1 MATKTNLQDAVD
13 NPPWAEE
20 TSSPLDNGEFS
31 KNRNIVV
38 VLGMHRSGTSA
49 ITRGLQ
55 ELGIGLGD
63 NLMGANPS
71 DNPKGYWEDLEMYSL
86 NDKLLA
92 MVGRAWDDLR
102 PIASSNWEGN
112 AIDRLR
118 IEAIELV
125 TRKTAETPLWGFKD
139 PRTARLLPF
148 WKPIF
153 ENLGLEPRYLICI
166 RHPLSVAH
174 SLTARAE
181 FPLEK
186 SCLLWLE
193 HTIAAV
199 TETHGASRI
208 VVDYDLF
215 IENPVRELERVHSA
229 LHVGTLDLEAL
240 AASEYVRDFLEPGL
254 RHSRYPIS
262 ALNIPPV
269 TSGLVQDTYGLL
281 LEAARDHRALDE
293 IETLDRW
300 VTGKRIFREIV
311 AFADYFQ
318 DCEKQA
324 EQLRSETSAQN
335 SILIQ
340 KDTEIRAYSE
350 KIAELTAALKNRD
363 DRVAGMTVVI
373 EALNLDL
380 AERESRIAGLQE
392 ESAGLQEEIAGL
404 QEEMDSRD
412 AEIGRLTQSLAE
424 RDRLLADH
432 NATLADREALRRTVE
447 ELHRSTSWVLTG
459 PFRFISHRLRRVAAA
474 SRGAGQFVARDGFSQ
489 SVPKAIQVLRQEG
502 PQGIKKWLLSEV
514 ISGRPGAPNPL
525 GAAITGSP
533 EGHYALV
540 EVSGGYT
547 YIPPRRPD
555 DIEPIIAA
563 MDSPPLFSIIVPVY
577 NTPVDLLDKLLASVQ
592 SQWYPL
598 WQLILADDASPS
610 RETQAALSRISDPR
624 VILLRSD
631 RNQGIAGAT
640 NSALARAEGD
650 YVVFLDHDDELT
662 ADCLYELALCIER
675 DKPDYLYSDEDKI
688 APDGSFTE
696 PHFKPDWSP
705 DTMMSTMYVC
715 HVSCVRR
722 SLLEEVGGLRS
733 DYDGCQDWDLV
744 LRLAEKTNRISHIPK
759 VLYHWRIIPAST
771 AADIAAKP
779 YVLDASRR
787 VREDALKRRGLSGT
801 VEPLEQVKGYF
812 RVNYHPRGEPLI
824 SVIIPSRDNGKV
836 LSRCLDSINRLSS
849 YRNFELI
856 VLDNGSVEPGT
867 LAYLDRIRSRS
878 RTTVIRH
885 DAPFN
890 FSELNNLG
898 AKGSHGDLLL
908 FLNDDTEVISPDWL
922 ERMAGFAQLTHI
934 GAVGAKLLYPG
945 GQEVQ
950 HAGVVNLEEGP
961 KHAFIHQDADHPGYF
976 VRNLLEYDWLAV
988 TGACLMVEREKFL
1001 SVGGFDETFPIA
1013 YNDIELCFR
1022 LVEAGYFNVV
1032 CQAARLI
1039 HHESLSRGLDH
1050 HSREKRVRLKKEK
1063 RHLFETHP
1071 HYFQHD
1077 PFYNPNLHPNGIN
1090 FEIAG

>member
-1 MATKTNLQDAVD
+1 MDEQIAK
-13 NPPWAEE
+13 
-20 TSSPLDNGEFS
+20 
-31 KNRNIVV
+31 
-38 VLGMHRSGTSA
+38 
-49 ITRGLQ
+49 
-55 ELGIGLGD
+55 
-63 NLMGANPS
+63 
-71 DNPKGYWEDLEMYSL
+71 LE
-86 NDKLLA
+86 
-92 MVGRAWDDLR
+92 
-102 PIASSNWEGN
+102 
-112 AIDRLR
+112 
-118 IEAIELV
+118 
-125 TRKTAETPLWGFKD
+125 
-139 PRTARLLPF
+139 
-148 WKPIF
+148 
-153 ENLGLEPRYLICI
+153 
-166 RHPLSVAH
+166 
-174 SLTARAE
+174 
-181 FPLEK
+181 
-186 SCLLWLE
+186 
-193 HTIAAV
+193 
-199 TETHGASRI
+199 
-208 VVDYDLF
+208 
-215 IENPVRELERVHSA
+215 
-229 LHVGTLDLEAL
+229 
-240 AASEYVRDFLEPGL
+240 
-254 RHSRYPIS
+254 
-262 ALNIPPV
+262 
-269 TSGLVQDTYGLL
+269 
-281 LEAARDHRALDE
+281 
-293 IETLDRW
+293 
-300 VTGKRIFREIV
+300 
-311 AFADYFQ
+311 
-318 DCEKQA
+318 QA
-324 EQLRSETSAQN
+324 
-335 SILIQ
+335 
-340 KDTEIRAYSE
+340 
-350 KIAELTAALKNRD
+350 
-363 DRVAGMTVVI
+363 
-373 EALNLDL
+373 
-380 AERESRIAGLQE
+380 
-392 ESAGLQEEIAGL
+392 
-404 QEEMDSRD
+404 
-412 AEIGRLTQSLAE
+412 LAE
-424 RDRLLADH
+424 RDREIAQLRNALAKHDRLLAEHD
-432 NATLADREALRRTVE
+432 AIIAECKVLRRTLE
-447 ELHRSTSWVLTG
+447 QIYGSSSWLLTR
-459 PFRFISHRLRRVAAA
+459 PLRQLNLRLGLIAAA
-474 SRGAGQFVARDGFSQ
+474 SRAAARFLVRDGFRETAAKTAEILQ
-489 SVPKAIQVLRQEG
+489 HEG
-502 PQGIKKWLLSEV
+502 FSGIKKRLLTQSPA
-514 ISGRPGAPNPL
+514 GLPGGSLAFES
-525 GAAITGSP
+525 AIARGP
-533 EGHYALV
+533 EGQYALAKI
-540 EVSGGYT
+540 SGGYT

-555 DIEPIIAA
+555 DLESEIAA
-563 MDSPPLFSIIVPVY
+563 MSEPPLFSIIVPVY

-759 VLYHWRIIPAST
+759 VLYHWRIIPASI
-771 AADIAAKP
+771 AGDIAAKP

-824 SVIIPSRDNGKV
+824 SVIIPSRDNGEV
-836 LSRCLDSINRLSS
+836 LSRCLESINRLSS

-922 ERMAGFAQLTHI
+922 ERMAGFAQLTHV

-961 KHAFIHQDADHPGYF
+961 GHAFIHQDADHPGYF
-976 VRNLLEYDWLAV
+976 LRNFLEYDWLAV

-1050 HSREKRVRLKKEK
+1050 HSREKRARLKKEK